1 MVSTSIYKF
10 SSTKVIPLGS
20 CAFRQPFAQ
29 SHCKFIHG
37 YRLQAKFWFGCN
49 ELDAN
54 NWVVDFGGLKELKT
68 TLETVF
74 DHTTIVWREDP
85 ELALFK
91 MLGEKGV
98 IDLRIFNDGVGIEMF
113 ARFCLNQA
121 NELVTKNTNGRCN
134 CIKVEVWEHENNSAI
149 YELLSAGT
157 STDSSSSSIPT
168 INITDTIIGIPS
180 TLQETSPVI
189 TPLTKIIS
197 SPIPTKPETPPLH
210 NTKVYNTFK
219 DPFAGTSW
227 GNNARRTK

>member
-1 MVSTSIYKF
+1 MVQPSIYKF

-29 SHCKFIHG
+29 SHCRFIHG

-121 NELVTKNTNGRCN
+121 NELVTKSTNGRCN

-149 YELLSAGT
+149 CELS
-157 STDSSSSSIPT
+157 SEIPNIIVTDDIIPDVSKVETPVPSILPE
-168 INITDTIIGIPS
+168 P
-180 TLQETSPVI
+180 LPVI
-189 TPLTKIIS
+189 
-197 SPIPTKPETPPLH
+197 IPQTTVALPPVVTKPTSPPLH
-210 NTKVYNTFK
+210 NQKSYNTFK

-227 GNNARRTK
+227 GNNAKRTK

>member
-1 MVSTSIYKF
+1 MVQPSIYKF

-29 SHCKFIHG
+29 SHCRFIHG

-74 DHTTIVWREDP
+74 DHTTIGWREDP

-134 CIKVEVWEHENNSAI
+134 CVKVEVWEHENNSAI
-149 YELLSAGT
+149 CELLSEIPNIIV
-157 STDSSSSSIPT
+157 TDDIIPDFSKVET
-168 INITDTIIGIPS
+168 PIPS
-180 TLQETSPVI
+180 ILPEPLSVIIPQTTVALPPVV
-189 TPLTKIIS
+189 
-197 SPIPTKPETPPLH
+197 TKPTSPPLH
-210 NTKVYNTFK
+210 NQKSYNTFK

-227 GNNARRTK
+227 GNNAKRTK